1 MKTFTKSTLSILLA
15 PFLVAG
21 FGVSTGFADT
31 DRIIT
36 GSGEATPEFV
46 QTGPQMFERYEIAT
60 ARSGTSS
67 GGSDGVITGAE
78 QPLKS
83 LTKAGDSVQRF
94 VDSLY
99 PGANGYRADG
109 RVDP

>member
-1 MKTFTKSTLSILLA
+1 MIKRTAIVLTAIMVGS
-15 PFLVAG
+15 
-21 FGVSTGFADT
+21 FGVSNSQAGT

-83 LTKAGDSVQRF
+83 LTEAGDSVQRF